1 MKKIFSNW
9 HKTVTLFL
17 LPAVLM
23 MLALNIFPLLINY
36 MSTGSFSKKPI
47 ILVGAPKSFHDYV
60 NETADANVYTYKD
73 LSYSEF
79 NKFIE
84 AEEKMK
90 ELLKGGTVI
99 CYFGSDDGDEDISF
113 DDIVSDYYN
122 ELAKGNSEAT
132 SNAVIFLGHDGESL
146 TGQLR
151 AEQFRRGVLDNYQ
164 ASLIDRLGGD
174 YANIG
179 SNLFST
185 DSFNPVTKFM
195 DNRTPADRSASRIVP
210 GMLLIMMYYCVYSLA
225 SDMFASEKERGFWAK
240 LIMTPV
246 SSVQIF
252 AGKILAILLI
262 VSGATYLTALL
273 LFFSSWL
280 NTSND
285 AMSLL
290 PFGMMLTPSELLI
303 LIITIPFTVFVMTA
317 ACISTI
323 FSLKKMQDITVNLQ
337 LPLIFFLGDFFIQMF
352 RGTRPM
358 TLEYFIPMHNS
369 LALISET
376 YMAQEKL
383 WHVIVVLAI
392 NAAVAFL
399 VLRVT
404 FKKEGLYDK
413 SK

>member
-1 MKKIFSNW
+1 
-9 HKTVTLFL
+9 
-17 LPAVLM
+17 
-23 MLALNIFPLLINY
+23 
-36 MSTGSFSKKPI
+36 
-47 ILVGAPKSFHDYV
+47 
-60 NETADANVYTYKD
+60 
-73 LSYSEF
+73 
-79 NKFIE
+79 
-84 AEEKMK
+84 
-90 ELLKGGTVI
+90 
-99 CYFGSDDGDEDISF
+99 
-113 DDIVSDYYN
+113 
-122 ELAKGNSEAT
+122 
-132 SNAVIFLGHDGESL
+132 
-146 TGQLR
+146 
-151 AEQFRRGVLDNYQ
+151 
-164 ASLIDRLGGD
+164 
-174 YANIG
+174 
-179 SNLFST
+179 
-185 DSFNPVTKFM
+185 
-195 DNRTPADRSASRIVP
+195 
-210 GMLLIMMYYCVYSLA
+210 
-225 SDMFASEKERGFWAK
+225 MFASEKERGFWAK

-290 PFGMMLTPSELLI
+290 PFGMMLTPFELLI
-303 LIITIPFTVFVMTA
+303 VILTIPFTIFVMTA

-369 LALISET
+369 LALISES